1 MSDAATRAEETS
13 EGHSSSAIGLM
24 VGAVGVCYGD
34 IGTSPLYTLKEVF
47 IGGYGVQANH
57 DGVLG
62 VLSLI
67 FWSLV
72 WVVSIKYVIFVL
84 RADNQGEGGV
94 MALSALA
101 RWTDSSLGRVSPDVF
116 IGALEESGDIELL
129 TRFVFRRAL
138 KQLGPLL
145 REQRS
150 FYVSVNVTGKDIADP
165 GFIDFAMRQM
175 ARESVRPEQVALE
188 LTERTTEAQGCL
200 LAGMNRLRELGLK
213 IYVDDFGTGHSN
225 LVYLAN
231 LPVDAIKIDKVFT
244 QSIGDSSAVELIF
257 DKLCSMAEHLE
268 IGVVVEGIE
277 TQAQADHVL
286 RRSPEALGQGWHF
299 GKALPLEAFLDYYRN
314 QPAGR

>member
-1 MSDAATRAEETS
+1 M
-13 EGHSSSAIGLM
+13 
-24 VGAVGVCYGD
+24 
-34 IGTSPLYTLKEVF
+34 
-47 IGGYGVQANH
+47 
-57 DGVLG
+57 
-62 VLSLI
+62 
-67 FWSLV
+67 
-72 WVVSIKYVIFVL
+72 
-84 RADNQGEGGV
+84 
-94 MALSALA
+94 
-101 RWTDSSLGRVSPDVF
+101 
-116 IGALEESGDIELL
+116 
-129 TRFVFRRAL
+129 
-138 KQLGPLL
+138 L

-200 LAGMNRLRELGLK
+200 LAGMNRLRELGLQ

-286 RRSPEALGQGWHF
+286 RRSPEASARAGISARHCRWRPSSATTGTSRRAARA
-299 GKALPLEAFLDYYRN
+299 GLP
-314 QPAGR
+314 

>member
-1 MSDAATRAEETS
+1 MIVR
-13 EGHSSSAIGLM
+13 
-24 VGAVGVCYGD
+24 
-34 IGTSPLYTLKEVF
+34 
-47 IGGYGVQANH
+47 
-57 DGVLG
+57 
-62 VLSLI
+62 
-67 FWSLV
+67 
-72 WVVSIKYVIFVL
+72 
-84 RADNQGEGGV
+84 
-94 MALSALA
+94 
-101 RWTDSSLGRVSPDVF
+101 
-116 IGALEESGDIELL
+116 ALEESGDIELL

-286 RRSPEALGQGWHF
+286 KCYRAVGFDYRALAGF
-299 GKALPLEAFLDYYRN
+299 GPAVGSLHPDSLAAELAFMAFLARAASEAAGDD
-314 QPAGR
+314 PAASGRAAELLCQFAREHANAWLPKAARLLAAGDDDLYARAAALAADAVGSIAG